1 MIHPP
6 TRFALWSYWIEGGIL
21 TAVTP
26 FLLFPTLNLN
36 LTILAL
42 LLVALVWLLPLLLR
56 PWPWPPL
63 SPFDPLILGWGFTL
77 IVGILV
83 TADPDLTLPKATG
96 LILGLAVWRFMNRA
110 IFSFR
115 LWTLALAIWGGL
127 GLGFVL
133 LGALGATWMDK
144 VPGLATMM
152 SYLPERLLA
161 LPESPELGVHANQL
175 AGTLLFF
182 IPFLFSVCI
191 GFYESRP
198 SRWKLLGYLMLT
210 GMAVILLLFTQ
221 SRTGWLAFAGVLLPL
236 CILWWLALPHTSQ
249 LRQIMGVAAG
259 AIGGG
264 ALLMIALVGP
274 LRLQHIWQDPA
285 QESAIGQLGSISFR
299 QEVWQWALTA
309 VQDFPF
315 TGTGLGTFRVVV
327 RRFYPLN
334 VSPTYDIAHAH
345 NIFLQTALDVGL
357 PGIVIYLAIIG
368 LAFYLGL
375 CVARRNDLARPYLIG
390 ILGGLTAVHLFGLA
404 DAIAPGA
411 KPHLLLWIML
421 GLITASHRLVY
432 ITNSPST
439 QIKNAAAH

>member
-1 MIHPP
+1 M
-6 TRFALWSYWIEGGIL
+6 

-26 FLLFPTLNLN
+26 LLLFPTFNPIF
-36 LTILAL
+36 TALAL
-42 LLVALVWLLPLLLR
+42 LLVGLLWLLPLLVR

-63 SPFDPLILGWGFTL
+63 TPFDPLLLGWGIFL
-77 IVGILV
+77 LVGILV

-110 IFSFR
+110 VLSSR
-115 LWTLALAIWGGL
+115 LWLMALAAWGGI
-127 GLGFVL
+127 GFGFVL
-133 LGALGATWMDK
+133 LGVLSANWVNK
-144 VPGLATMM
+144 VPGLADIVAR
-152 SYLPERLLA
+152 LPERLIV

-182 IPFLFSVCI
+182 VPFLFSVCI

-198 SRWKLLGYLMLT
+198 SPWKLLGYLFLT
-210 GMAVILLLFTQ
+210 GTAVALLLLTQ

-236 CILWWLALPHTSQ
+236 CLFWWIALPAASH
-249 LRQIMGVAAG
+249 LRRITAATAWG
-259 AIGGG
+259 LGIIT
-264 ALLMIALVGP
+264 IAGLTIAGP
-274 LRLQHIWQDPA
+274 HRLQTIWHDPA
-285 QESAIGQLGSISFR
+285 QESVIGQLGTIGFR
-299 QEVWQWALTA
+299 QEVWRWAITT

-327 RRFYPLN
+327 RRLYPLN
-334 VSPTYDIAHAH
+334 VSPSYDIAHAH

-357 PGIVIYLAIIG
+357 PGLIAYLAIIG

-375 CVARRNDLARPYLIG
+375 WAARRSAWARPYLIG
-390 ILGGLTAVHLFGLA
+390 ILGGLAAIHLFGLT

-421 GLITASHRLVY
+421 GLITTGHRLAFLVN
-432 ITNSPST
+432 NSHPLE
-439 QIKNAAAH
+439 